1 MKKVLI
7 LMCSLLFAANTTRT
21 TAQPQVPATSGNS
34 LQVSRAASS
43 SQTPVATVTTAA
55 GQLTFTKIGTFPC
68 GKQPKQVLF
77 SPDDLYIVMPLLDE
91 NGFDIFSMAEK
102 KVIKRI
108 VPPQGEKLGFAEGL
122 FIPEKKAFFVS
133 QMTTGKIHEY
143 SYPGFEYRRSISTE
157 GSWSKFMVWSPEK
170 SIIAVSNWLSNDISI
185 IDYESGKVL
194 RKIKTKLAP
203 RGMVFT
209 EGGKAIISL
218 SFDSGVIERFDTES
232 GERTDSIDMEK
243 AAMRH
248 VVLSS
253 DEKTAYISDMYHA
266 QVLAVNLDKFEI
278 TDKIKVFNNPN
289 TIDLWKG
296 RYLFVSSR
304 GPNNPVDYT
313 LRSPKD
319 GIITVIDT
327 VDMSVVTKLQG
338 GNQPTGLD
346 ISKGGKYL
354 CFSNFQDQNIELYE
368 LTER

>member
-1 MKKVLI
+1 MKSEFIFGIGYATWRNLRNRKKVAVCAILI
-7 LMCSLLFAANTTRT
+7 AAFIACLPIFAETTYSFQGPSAEVRI
-21 TAQPQVPATSGNS
+21 
-34 LQVSRAASS
+34 
-43 SQTPVATVTTAA
+43 
-55 GQLTFTKIGTFPC
+55 TKLGTFKC

-77 SPDDLYIVMPLLDE
+77 SPDDTYIVMPLLDE
-91 NGFDIFSMAEK
+91 NGFDIFSLTEK

-108 VPPQGEKLGFAEGL
+108 VPPNGNKLGFVEGL
-122 FIPEKKAFFVS
+122 FIPEKNAFFVS
-133 QMTTGKIHEY
+133 QMTTGKIYEY
-143 SYPGFEYRRSISTE
+143 TYPGFEYKREISTE
-157 GSWSKFMVWSPEK
+157 GTWSKFMVWSGEK
-170 SIIAVSNWLSNDISI
+170 SVIAVSNWLSNDISI
-185 IDYESGKVL
+185 IDYDTGKVL

-209 EGGKAIISL
+209 DSGKNIISL
-218 SFDSGVIERFDTES
+218 SFDSGVIEKFDTTT
-232 GERTDSIDMEK
+232 GTRTGNIEIDK

-248 VVLSS
+248 VVLSP

-327 VDMSVVTKLQG
+327 KDMSVVAKIQG

-346 ISKGGKYL
+346 ISNGGKYL
-354 CFSNFQDQNIELYE
+354 CFSNFQDENIELYE
-368 LTER
+368 LSE

>member
-1 MKKVLI
+1 MKKVSI
-7 LMCSLLFAANTTRT
+7 LMCAALFAAFTTMAV
-21 TAQPQVPATSGNS
+21 AQTQVPSTSGNS
-34 LQVSRAASS
+34 VQVSTASN
-43 SQTPVATVTTAA
+43 SQTITAA
-55 GQLTFTKIGTFPC
+55 TASGEVSITKIGTFPC

-77 SPDDLYIVMPLLDE
+77 TPDDEYIVMPLLDE
-91 NGFDIFSMAEK
+91 DGFDIFSLADK

-108 VPPQGEKLGFAEGL
+108 NPPESSKLGFVEGL
-122 FIPEKKAFFVS
+122 FIPEKSAFFVS

-143 SYPGFEYRRSISTE
+143 SYPGFEYRRSIST
-157 GSWSKFMVWSPEK
+157 GGTWSKFMVWSSEK
-170 SIIAVSNWLSNDISI
+170 SLIAVSNWTSNDVSL
-185 IDYESGKVL
+185 IDYETGNAV

-203 RGMVFT
+203 RGLAFT
-209 EGGKAIISL
+209 DGGKSIISL
-218 SFDSGVIERFDTES
+218 SFDSGVIEEFDTS
-232 GERTDSIDMEK
+232 NGNRTNYITLDK

-248 VVLSS
+248 IVLS
-253 DEKTAYISDMYHA
+253 DDGKTAYISDMYHA
-266 QVLAVNLDKFEI
+266 QVLAVKLDKFEI

-327 VDMSVVTKLQG
+327 KDMSVVAKIQG

-346 ISKGGKYL
+346 VSNNGKYL

-368 LTER
+368 LSGE